1 MDKNDKA
8 SNEQLSKMN
17 SSLSKIENQSKRTMD
32 NIGLIWLTLIVYIIY
47 QEFILTRLYESA

>member
-8 SNEQLSKMN
+8 SNKQLSKMN

-47 QEFILTRLYESA
+47 IELFK

>member
-1 MDKNDKA
+1 MDKNDKT

-32 NIGLIWLTLIVYIIY
+32 NIGLIWLTLIIYIIY
-47 QEFILTRLYESA
+47 IEFFK

>member
-1 MDKNDKA
+1 MDKNDNA
-8 SNEQLSKMN
+8 YNEQLSKMN

-47 QEFILTRLYESA
+47 IELFK

>member
-1 MDKNDKA
+1 MDKNDKT

-17 SSLSKIENQSKRTMD
+17 SSLSKIENQTKRTMD

-47 QEFILTRLYESA
+47 IELFK